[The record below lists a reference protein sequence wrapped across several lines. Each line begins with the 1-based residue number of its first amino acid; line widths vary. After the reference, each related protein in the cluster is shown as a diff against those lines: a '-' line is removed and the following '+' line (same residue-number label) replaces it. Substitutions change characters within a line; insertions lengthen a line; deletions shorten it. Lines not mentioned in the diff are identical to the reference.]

1 LGVQLWELVPQS
13 FRPVHK
19 PPVGGPQG
27 LDEGVEGIV
36 LPPVP
41 AELGVH
47 PVESVVPLPGPTLQL
62 LPPADKAREYRSGKV
77 QTWKKQEQRDYK
89 TRREATN
96 LEDAPRGTSV
106 DPQRLVQRPVGR
118 GAVVAEFLP

>member
-1 LGVQLWELVPQS
+1 
-13 FRPVHK
+13 
-19 PPVGGPQG
+19 
-27 LDEGVEGIV
+27 
-36 LPPVP
+36 
-41 AELGVH
+41 
-47 PVESVVPLPGPTLQL
+47 
-62 LPPADKAREYRSGKV
+62 V